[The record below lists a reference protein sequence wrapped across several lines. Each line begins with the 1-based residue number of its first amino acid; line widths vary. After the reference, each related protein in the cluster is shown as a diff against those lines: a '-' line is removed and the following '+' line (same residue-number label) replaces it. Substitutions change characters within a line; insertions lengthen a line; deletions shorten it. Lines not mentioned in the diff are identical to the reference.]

1 MVAIGAA
8 VAWPPP
14 EVPEGATP
22 TVPLT
27 VETTTTTTDPLA
39 EATLGSA
46 GPDTPTPARPATV
59 LLVGDSEAGGLAP
72 FLKSVLAPIG
82 VTTVTVA
89 DKVSSGLA
97 RPDFFD
103 WPRRLGALM
112 TEVAPDIVVVMIG
125 GNDAQPLLAADGSL
139 IARLDLAS
147 PEAWQ
152 AEYRLRIDELIDLAS
167 IGQTR
172 VIWVGIPNARGAEF
186 NRKLTVLD
194 ATVRDALRE
203 RPAVTFVDA
212 RRRFATRS
220 GKWTKSIV
228 DPADG
233 RRKVVRASDG
243 FHLNPAGATILAHD
257 VGIAVVNELRIR
269 GADVTLGSS
278 PSAPSGS

>member
-27 VETTTTTTDPLA
+27 VATTTTTTDPLA

-72 FLKSVLAPIG
+72 FLKSVLAPID
-82 VTTVTVA
+82 VATVTVA

-112 TEVAPDIVVVMIG
+112 TELTPDIVVVMIG

-139 IARLDLAS
+139 VARLDLGS

-152 AEYRLRIDELIDLAS
+152 AEYRLRIEELIDLAS
-167 IGQTR
+167 IGQTQ
-172 VIWVGIPNARGAEF
+172 VIWVGIPNARGTEF
-186 NRKLTVLD
+186 NRKLTLLD
-194 ATVRDALRE
+194 ATVRDTLRE
-203 RPAVTFVDA
+203 RPAVAFVDA

-233 RRKVVRASDG
+233 QRKVVRAADG

-257 VGIAVVNELRIR
+257 VATVVVNELRIR
-269 GADVTLGSS
+269 GADVTLRSS
-278 PSAPSGS
+278 PSAPPGS